1 MSCICLDTNWFL
13 KGLESPCPPDW
24 TALSALFSENS
35 DAFSLPRFPMQV
47 HDVLLAYGII
57 ENPNIRGVNRDLWIH
72 ERDWV
77 YCCRFSAQA
86 NVPSLLTF
94 DGVDTFADVW
104 LNGTLLGSCSDVYLS
119 WEYDVGHL
127 LRTENTLIVYFHAA
141 QTELKKLSLPERYA
155 GLVPTIS
162 AARVFRTGYHDY
174 CGPSPCLIRC
184 GLYAPVTLR
193 QAEPVA
199 LAEITCDTWLTEDG
213 DGVVQVQLTWMGQAD
228 TPYAVS
234 LADAHGTVVADASG
248 TTAHGRQRLSLSVHQ
263 PERWYPWTHG
273 TPTCYTL
280 TVRAEKEAV
289 SRLVGFRQIDISDR
303 LLFRVNGMPVRMWGA
318 NLMHLDTLT
327 NCYAPEKMARILDL
341 AQLANCNMLRVWGEA
356 DKLPEAFYEECD
368 RRGILLWQDFFLG
381 CSLYSE
387 EEDQLSLYRQEAEM
401 LLRTRKHHPCIAL
414 WCGGNEL
421 YLAQEYQH
429 PEAPVYGEKI
439 IREVFPEVCARLD
452 PHRLYYPSSPCGGS
466 FANDPQCGDTH
477 GYTHLWFVPG
487 RAYPHFLSENCRVS
501 TPTWQSMNQMM
512 TPDEL
517 WEEGTYAL
525 TAHHPCEIPE
535 SWMKHTPNEGWL
547 KLGPVEHYRDAET
560 PQEMVYRVCAA
571 HAEYIHEQ
579 VGRFRRGRAPWE
591 NSDIRHT
598 NGHLLW
604 RLNENSNVISFGVV
618 DYFLQPGHAYY
629 EMKRCYAPVFASV
642 TLDDHAGIYLTNDT
656 TRTIAGSV
664 EVSLFHLVKNERT
677 RQMELPFTIEPDATA
692 RLCTL
697 DEWGQIR
704 KEQIVCV
711 RVLDKR
717 RTLLAETI
725 QPLDIERRLPY
736 PQQVG
741 LSMIASAD
749 TDTLLLRC
757 EHYARCVSLHGDGFD
772 TLFDDNFFDLLPGET
787 KCIRVLRSPSSG
799 VIYAETAYDQTIV
812 SCQWDKEKE
821 K

>member
-35 DAFSLPRFPMQV
+35 DSFSLPRFPMQV

-119 WEYDVGHL
+119 WAYDVGHL

-248 TTAHGRQRLSLSVHQ
+248 KTAHGRQRLSLSVHQ

-303 LLFRVNGMPVRMWGA
+303 FLFRVNGMPVRMWGA

-327 NCYAPEKMARILDL
+327 NCYSPEKMARILDL

-356 DKLPEAFYEECD
+356 DKLPEAFHEECD
-368 RRGILLWQDFFLG
+368 RR
-381 CSLYSE
+381 
-387 EEDQLSLYRQEAEM
+387 
-401 LLRTRKHHPCIAL
+401 
-414 WCGGNEL
+414 
-421 YLAQEYQH
+421 
-429 PEAPVYGEKI
+429 
-439 IREVFPEVCARLD
+439 
-452 PHRLYYPSSPCGGS
+452 
-466 FANDPQCGDTH
+466 
-477 GYTHLWFVPG
+477 
-487 RAYPHFLSENCRVS
+487 
-501 TPTWQSMNQMM
+501 
-512 TPDEL
+512 
-517 WEEGTYAL
+517 
-525 TAHHPCEIPE
+525 
-535 SWMKHTPNEGWL
+535 
-547 KLGPVEHYRDAET
+547 
-560 PQEMVYRVCAA
+560 
-571 HAEYIHEQ
+571 
-579 VGRFRRGRAPWE
+579 
-591 NSDIRHT
+591 
-598 NGHLLW
+598 
-604 RLNENSNVISFGVV
+604 
-618 DYFLQPGHAYY
+618 
-629 EMKRCYAPVFASV
+629 
-642 TLDDHAGIYLTNDT
+642 
-656 TRTIAGSV
+656 
-664 EVSLFHLVKNERT
+664 
-677 RQMELPFTIEPDATA
+677 
-692 RLCTL
+692 
-697 DEWGQIR
+697 
-704 KEQIVCV
+704 
-711 RVLDKR
+711 
-717 RTLLAETI
+717 
-725 QPLDIERRLPY
+725 
-736 PQQVG
+736 
-741 LSMIASAD
+741 
-749 TDTLLLRC
+749 
-757 EHYARCVSLHGDGFD
+757 
-772 TLFDDNFFDLLPGET
+772 
-787 KCIRVLRSPSSG
+787 
-799 VIYAETAYDQTIV
+799 
-812 SCQWDKEKE
+812 
-821 K
+821 